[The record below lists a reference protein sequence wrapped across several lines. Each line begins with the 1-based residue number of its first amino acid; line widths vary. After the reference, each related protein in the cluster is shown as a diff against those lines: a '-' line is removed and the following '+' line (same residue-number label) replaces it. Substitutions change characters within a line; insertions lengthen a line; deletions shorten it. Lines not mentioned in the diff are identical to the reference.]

1 MSWVE
6 CFAPQRFA
14 FRISLSDRFLHRP
27 LHRPRA
33 VHRGA
38 AQEGKPRSAFGL
50 AVRILE
56 YKSPCSALE
65 SYPGGYFVPLKK
77 KKKNPP
83 WGSQNPPAQ
92 WSRAPYALPAPRMEL
107 LVAHPFRQV
116 GEDVGAHAPVY
127 VWTRVH
133 T

>member
-1 MSWVE
+1 MLCFGKLSWWLF
-6 CFAPQRFA
+6 CT
-14 FRISLSDRFLHRP
+14 I
-27 LHRPRA
+27 
-33 VHRGA
+33 
-38 AQEGKPRSAFGL
+38 K
-50 AVRILE
+50 
-56 YKSPCSALE
+56 
-65 SYPGGYFVPLKK
+65 KK